1 MIIIKREDIR
11 WGEMGATY
19 LYGSQIVYH
28 KDGRVTLK
36 NPLLASGETL
46 KTWFSSVNYQATRN
60 QPSLPLLKKN
70 HTYRLSMKM
79 QVQPTNGLYLKL
91 TFLNRYEEIIEEKIE
106 RQFSFTFT
114 YPETAYTYR
123 LSLISAGFEAL
134 DFASFSIEEDA
145 GV

>member
-1 MIIIKREDIR
+1 
-11 WGEMGATY
+11 
-19 LYGSQIVYH
+19 
-28 KDGRVTLK
+28 
-36 NPLLASGETL
+36 
-46 KTWFSSVNYQATRN
+46 
-60 QPSLPLLKKN
+60 
-70 HTYRLSMKM
+70 MKM
-79 QVQPTNGLYLKL
+79 RVQPANGLYIKL
-91 TFLNRYEEIIEEKIE
+91 TFLNRYEEIVEEKIE

>member
-1 MIIIKREDIR
+1 
-11 WGEMGATY
+11 
-19 LYGSQIVYH
+19 
-28 KDGRVTLK
+28 
-36 NPLLASGETL
+36 
-46 KTWFSSVNYQATRN
+46 
-60 QPSLPLLKKN
+60 
-70 HTYRLSMKM
+70 MKM
-79 QVQPTNGLYLKL
+79 QVQPANGLYLKL

-134 DFASFSIEEDA
+134 DFVSFSIEEDA